1 MARPK
6 SAKQYQYEHLL
17 RANQY
22 SGRLTRIY
30 DSYVAEFTKLAE
42 TLDIDPTKLFSFA
55 DYPEALER
63 CNKTLEKVVRDVEI
77 FFDRATREE
86 WAESN
91 LKNDELVDYLFEKTG
106 IPKERLK
113 TFYNRNA
120 EALRGFQTR
129 VENGFTIS
137 DRIWKI
143 TDQYKGEIELGIDLA
158 LGEGKSAAQLSRDVR
173 QYLKEP
179 NNLFRRVRDKHGN
192 LVLSQRAKAFHP
204 GQGVYRSSYK
214 NAMRLARTE
223 VNMAYREA
231 DAARWDELPFV
242 VGYEIHLSGRH
253 PAPDICDDLK
263 GKYPKDFKFRG
274 WHPHCFC
281 YCTTILSTD
290 EEFDEMQRRI
300 LNGEDV
306 SNMHSENEVTDVPEG
321 MKDWISD
328 NADRAKGWSSVPNFI
343 KDNFVEGDLSKGL
356 ELDLTPP
363 EPEKPKGKTKFK
375 TEEEK
380 EEIRR
385 QWAERRAVY
394 HYGENILRYMDG
406 ISDIDTSTLADL
418 LKKGDVKAVLN
429 EARALAAK
437 GKEILKLSY
446 LENPMQVARDF
457 SAAEAKAVNESVAKK
472 LSAWE
477 SAGFTSLES
486 KKKKLLFEINDYF
499 GGNMGGVQQKYKT
512 WKVAQDAYKKQ
523 LGIVEHEIQVE
534 ATKTKIGEIAK
545 YAKDSSGKKIK
556 GFAKE
561 LSDMISGKNVDL
573 AAVNAKIQEA
583 DAEIARL
590 EKDRLKKEAE
600 RAAKE
605 AAKRANVG
613 KGLWADGKVP
623 FTPEELAERQRLE
636 NDLLDKIKAAR
647 GGWTAE
653 VEKANEAYADY
664 VHKLSDKYYGK
675 QVSKYDAK
683 EIARLQKEIDKYLA
697 ETPMNP
703 STVNDPAGI
712 WGQSVGG
719 VYRSRDYLRDAYA
732 KELVGLTPDELSI
745 VTRFTSGMRFSNAYN
760 LRGTSA
766 YWRRWWKDKTSGLAP
781 DVLKKME
788 QVIEE
793 YSEAVSGVLDK
804 MKRYDGVVFRGL
816 DGGGAREVL
825 KSCIEAW
832 DNGTKV
838 WTTYGP
844 ASTST
849 SLHVAHSFDG
859 DVIMIIRNKTG
870 AWIQPVSEYS
880 HELEVMIRRFDKY
893 KILAKPYEMGG
904 RWFIEL
910 EEIV

>member
-42 TLDIDPTKLFSFA
+42 TLDIDPKKVFSFA

-106 IPKERLK
+106 IPKERLQA
-113 TFYNRNA
+113 FYNRNTD
-120 EALRGFQTR
+120 ALRAFQTR
-129 VENGFTIS
+129 KENGFTIS
-137 DRIWKI
+137 DRIWKV

-192 LVLSQRAKAFHP
+192 LVLSKRAAAFHP

-253 PAPDICDDLK
+253 PEPDICDDLK
-263 GKYPKDFKFRG
+263 GKYPKPFKFRG

-300 LNGEDV
+300 LNGDDI
-306 SNMHSENEVTDVPEG
+306 SNMPSANEVTDVPEG

-328 NADRAKGWSSVPNFI
+328 NAERAKGWSSVPNFI

-356 ELDLTPP
+356 TLDLTPP
-363 EPEKPKGKTKFK
+363 EPAKPKGKTKFK

-406 ISDIDTSTLADL
+406 ISDIDTSTLAGL

-457 SAAEAKAVNESVAKK
+457 SAAEAKAVNEAVGNKIAG
-472 LSAWE
+472 WE
-477 SAGFTSLES
+477 SAGKYSTLAD
-486 KKKKLLFEINDYF
+486 KQKKLKFEVEWLDN
-499 GGNMGGVQQKYKT
+499 NHKYPT

-523 LGIVEHEIQVE
+523 LSIVETEIKTEE
-534 ATKTKIGEIAK
+534 AKAEISKIVK
-545 YAKDSSGKKIK
+545 YAKGSNADTIKILADELKTLSGEAKFDLNTIQTKINK
-556 GFAKE
+556 ANKE
-561 LSDMISGKNVDL
+561 ID
-573 AAVNAKIQEA
+573 
-583 DAEIARL
+583 RL
-590 EKDRLKKEAE
+590 EKLRIEKEQIVASVENALQLKTSSKIFISLKEDWEKLLADPRTTNAELKAKAEEIQKRYKKLVGDRKPTKADFSDDAYSKKRKDAALWAKETDEADRIVRDRCGEVWRSASELE
-600 RAAKE
+600 RDAAYGYTAGSSYINEPLRGQRYQPYDSATTAKAAKSQSHIQALTE
-605 AAKRANVG
+605 MIERSSYDRDIWLQRGVDYRGAQGLLGVNLYGADPKSLIGKTVTEKAFSSCGIAKG
-613 KGLWADGKVP
+613 KGFNKEVIYNIYCPKGTKMLYCEP
-623 FTPEELAERQRLE
+623 FSAFG
-636 NDLLDKIKAAR
+636 N
-647 GGWTAE
+647 G
-653 VEKANEAYADY
+653 
-664 VHKLSDKYYGK
+664 
-675 QVSKYDAK
+675 
-683 EIARLQKEIDKYLA
+683 
-697 ETPMNP
+697 
-703 STVNDPAGI
+703 AGRA
-712 WGQSVGG
+712 W
-719 VYRSRDYLRDAYA
+719 D
-732 KELVGLTPDELSI
+732 
-745 VTRFTSGMRFSNAYN
+745 
-760 LRGTSA
+760 
-766 YWRRWWKDKTSGLAP
+766 GLA
-781 DVLKKME
+781 KQTYFGHE
-788 QVIEE
+788 
-793 YSEAVSGVLDK
+793 SEMLLQQGT
-804 MKRYDGVVFRGL
+804 VFRIVK
-816 DGGGAREVL
+816 A
-825 KSCIEAW
+825 
-832 DNGTKV
+832 
-838 WTTYGP
+838 
-844 ASTST
+844 
-849 SLHVAHSFDG
+849 
-859 DVIMIIRNKTG
+859 
-870 AWIQPVSEYS
+870 EYT
-880 HELEVMIRRFDKY
+880 
-893 KILAKPYEMGG
+893 GG
-904 RWFIEL
+904 RWYIDL
-910 EEIV
+910 EVIAQNPVK

>member
-42 TLDIDPTKLFSFA
+42 TLDIDPKKVFSFA

-106 IPKERLK
+106 IPKERLQA
-113 TFYNRNA
+113 FYNRNTD
-120 EALRGFQTR
+120 ALRAFQTR
-129 VENGFTIS
+129 KENGFTIS
-137 DRIWKI
+137 DRIWKV

-192 LVLSQRAKAFHP
+192 LVLSKRAAAFHP

-253 PAPDICDDLK
+253 PEPDICDDLK

-300 LNGEDV
+300 LNGDDI
-306 SNMHSENEVTDVPEG
+306 SNMPSANEVTDVPEG

-328 NADRAKGWSSVPNFI
+328 NAERAKGWSSVPNFI

-356 ELDLTPP
+356 TLDLTPP
-363 EPEKPKGKTKFK
+363 EPTKPKGKTKFK
-375 TEEEK
+375 TDEEK

-406 ISDIDTSTLADL
+406 ISDIDTSTLAGL

-457 SAAEAKAVNESVAKK
+457 SAAEAKAVNEAVGNKIAG
-472 LSAWE
+472 WE
-477 SAGFTSLES
+477 SAGKYSTLAD
-486 KKKKLLFEINDYF
+486 KQKKLKFEVEWLDN
-499 GGNMGGVQQKYKT
+499 NHKYST

-523 LGIVEHEIQVE
+523 LSIVETEIKTEE
-534 ATKTKIGEIAK
+534 AKAEISKIVK
-545 YAKDSSGKKIK
+545 YAKGSNADTIKILADELKTLSGE
-556 GFAKE
+556 AKF
-561 LSDMISGKNVDL
+561 DL
-573 AAVNAKIQEA
+573 NTIQAKISKA
-583 DAEIARL
+583 NKEIDRL
-590 EKDRLKKEAE
+590 EKIRIEKEQIVASVENALQLKTSSKIFISLKEDWEKLLADPRTTNAELKAKAEEIQKRYKKLVGDRKPTKADFSDDAYSKKRKDAALWAKETDEADRVVRDRCGEVWRSASELE
-600 RAAKE
+600 RDAAYGYTAGSSYINEPLRGQRYQPYDSATTAKAAKSQSHIQALTE
-605 AAKRANVG
+605 MIERSSYDRDIWLQRGVDYRGAQGLLGVNLYGADPKSLIGKTVTEKAFSSCGIAKG
-613 KGLWADGKVP
+613 KGFNKEVIYNIYCPKGTKMLYCEP
-623 FTPEELAERQRLE
+623 FSAFG
-636 NDLLDKIKAAR
+636 N
-647 GGWTAE
+647 G
-653 VEKANEAYADY
+653 
-664 VHKLSDKYYGK
+664 
-675 QVSKYDAK
+675 
-683 EIARLQKEIDKYLA
+683 
-697 ETPMNP
+697 
-703 STVNDPAGI
+703 AGRA
-712 WGQSVGG
+712 W
-719 VYRSRDYLRDAYA
+719 D
-732 KELVGLTPDELSI
+732 
-745 VTRFTSGMRFSNAYN
+745 
-760 LRGTSA
+760 
-766 YWRRWWKDKTSGLAP
+766 GLA
-781 DVLKKME
+781 KQTYFGHE
-788 QVIEE
+788 
-793 YSEAVSGVLDK
+793 SEMLLQQGT
-804 MKRYDGVVFRGL
+804 VFRIVK
-816 DGGGAREVL
+816 A
-825 KSCIEAW
+825 
-832 DNGTKV
+832 
-838 WTTYGP
+838 
-844 ASTST
+844 
-849 SLHVAHSFDG
+849 
-859 DVIMIIRNKTG
+859 
-870 AWIQPVSEYS
+870 EYT
-880 HELEVMIRRFDKY
+880 
-893 KILAKPYEMGG
+893 GG
-904 RWFIEL
+904 RWFIDL
-910 EEIV
+910 EVIAQNPVK

>member
-42 TLDIDPTKLFSFA
+42 TLDIDPKKVFSFA

-242 VGYEIHLSGRH
+242 VGYEVHLSGRH
-253 PAPDICDDLK
+253 PEPDICDDLK

-290 EEFDEMQRRI
+290 EEFDEMQRLI

-418 LKKGDVKAVLN
+418 LKKGDVKAVLS
-429 EARALAAK
+429 EAKALAAK

-561 LSDMISGKNVDL
+561 LSDMISGKDVDL
-573 AAVNAKIQEA
+573 AAVNVKIQEA

-636 NDLLDKIKAAR
+636 NDLLDKITKAR
-647 GGWTAE
+647 GSYTSE
-653 VEKANEAYADY
+653 VEAANDAYSAY

-675 QVSKYDAK
+675 QVSQYDVK
-683 EIARLQKEIDKYLA
+683 EIARLQKEIEKYLG

-703 STVNDPAGI
+703 GYI
-712 WGQSVGG
+712 WGNSVGG
-719 VYRSRDYLRDAYA
+719 VYGSELSARIAYA
-732 KELVGLTPDELSI
+732 KELVGLTPEELSI
-745 VTRFTSGMRFSNAYN
+745 ITRFTNGMTFSNAYN

-766 YWRRWWKDKTSGLAP
+766 FWRKQWKSKISGLDP
-781 DVLKKME
+781 DVVKKME

-793 YSEAVSGVLDK
+793 YTEAVSGILDK
-804 MKRYDGVVFRGL
+804 MKRYEGVVFRGL
-816 DGGGAREVL
+816 RDGGAQEVIRE
-825 KSCIEAW
+825 CIAAW
-832 DNGTKV
+832 DNGTKI
-838 WTTYGP
+838 WTNLAP

-849 SLHVAHSFDG
+849 SLRVAHNFDG
-859 DVIMIIRNKTG
+859 NLILKIHNKTG
-870 AWIQPVSEYS
+870 SWIQPISEYS
-880 HELEVMIRRFDKY
+880 GELEVMIKRYGKY
-893 KILAKPYEMGG
+893 RILAKPYEMGG
-904 RWFIEL
+904 RWWIEL

>member
-42 TLDIDPTKLFSFA
+42 TLDIDPKKVFSFA

-106 IPKERLK
+106 IPKERLQA
-113 TFYNRNA
+113 FYNRNTD
-120 EALRGFQTR
+120 ALRAFQTR
-129 VENGFTIS
+129 KENGFTIS
-137 DRIWKI
+137 DRIWKV

-192 LVLSQRAKAFHP
+192 LVLSKRAAAFHP

-253 PAPDICDDLK
+253 PEPDICDDLK
-263 GKYPKDFKFRG
+263 GKYPKPFKFRG

-300 LNGEDV
+300 LNGDDI
-306 SNMHSENEVTDVPEG
+306 SNMPSANEVTDVPEG

-328 NADRAKGWSSVPNFI
+328 NAERAKGWSSVPNFI

-356 ELDLTPP
+356 TLDLTPP
-363 EPEKPKGKTKFK
+363 EPAKPKGKTKFK
-375 TEEEK
+375 TDEEK

-406 ISDIDTSTLADL
+406 ISDIDTSTLAGL

-457 SAAEAKAVNESVAKK
+457 SAAEAKAVNEAVGNKIAG
-472 LSAWE
+472 WE
-477 SAGFTSLES
+477 SAGKYSTLAD
-486 KKKKLLFEINDYF
+486 KQKKLKFEVEWLDN
-499 GGNMGGVQQKYKT
+499 NHKYPT

-523 LGIVEHEIQVE
+523 LSIVETEIKTEE
-534 ATKTKIGEIAK
+534 AKAEISKIVK
-545 YAKDSSGKKIK
+545 YAKGSNADTIKILADELKTLSGE
-556 GFAKE
+556 AKF
-561 LSDMISGKNVDL
+561 DFNTIQ
-573 AAVNAKIQEA
+573 AKINKA
-583 DAEIARL
+583 NKEIDRL
-590 EKDRLKKEAE
+590 EKIRIEKEQIVASVENALQLKTSSKIFLGLKDDWEKLLADPRTTNAELKAKAEEINKRYKKLVGDRKPTKADFSADAYSKKRKDAALWAKDTEEADKLVRDRCGE
-600 RAAKE
+600 VWRAASELEKD
-605 AAKRANVG
+605 AAYGYTAGSSYINEPLRGQKYQPYDSATS
-613 KGLWADGKVP
+613 A
-623 FTPEELAERQRLE
+623 
-636 NDLLDKIKAAR
+636 KAAR
-647 GGWTAE
+647 SQSHIQALTDMIERSAYDRDIWLQRGVDYRGAQGLLGINLYGADPKSLIGKT
-653 VEKANEAYADY
+653 VTEKAFSSCG
-664 VHKLSDKYYGK
+664 V
-675 QVSKYDAK
+675 AK
-683 EIARLQKEIDKYLA
+683 GRGFNKEVIYNIYCPKGTKMLYCEPFSA
-697 ETPMNP
+697 FGN
-703 STVNDPAGI
+703 G
-712 WGQSVGG
+712 
-719 VYRSRDYLRDAYA
+719 
-732 KELVGLTPDELSI
+732 
-745 VTRFTSGMRFSNAYN
+745 SGRA
-760 LRGTSA
+760 
-766 YWRRWWKDKTSGLAP
+766 WDGLAKQAHFGYESEM
-781 DVLKKME
+781 LLQQGTTFRIIKA
-788 QVIEE
+788 E
-793 YSEAVSGVLDK
+793 Y
-804 MKRYDGVVFRGL
+804 
-816 DGGGAREVL
+816 
-825 KSCIEAW
+825 
-832 DNGTKV
+832 T
-838 WTTYGP
+838 
-844 ASTST
+844 
-849 SLHVAHSFDG
+849 
-859 DVIMIIRNKTG
+859 
-870 AWIQPVSEYS
+870 
-880 HELEVMIRRFDKY
+880 
-893 KILAKPYEMGG
+893 GG
-904 RWFIEL
+904 RWYIDL
-910 EEIV
+910 EVIAQTPVK

>member
-42 TLDIDPTKLFSFA
+42 TLDIDPKKVFSFA

-106 IPKERLK
+106 IPKERLQA
-113 TFYNRNA
+113 FYNRNTA
-120 EALRGFQTR
+120 ALRAFQTR
-129 VENGFTIS
+129 KENGFTIS
-137 DRIWKI
+137 DRIWKV

-253 PAPDICDDLK
+253 PEPDICDDLK

-300 LNGEDV
+300 LNGDDI
-306 SNMHSENEVTDVPEG
+306 SNMPSANEVTDVPEG

-328 NADRAKGWSSVPNFI
+328 NAERAKGWSSVPNFI

-356 ELDLTPP
+356 TLDLTPP
-363 EPEKPKGKTKFK
+363 EPAKPKGKTKFK
-375 TEEEK
+375 TDEEK

-406 ISDIDTSTLADL
+406 ISDIDTSTLAGL

-457 SAAEAKAVNESVAKK
+457 SAAEAKAVNEAVGNKIAG
-472 LSAWE
+472 WE
-477 SAGFTSLES
+477 SAGKYSTLAD
-486 KKKKLLFEINDYF
+486 KQKKLKFEVEWLDN
-499 GGNMGGVQQKYKT
+499 NHKYST

-523 LGIVEHEIQVE
+523 LSIVETEIKTEE
-534 ATKTKIGEIAK
+534 AKAEISKIVK
-545 YAKDSSGKKIK
+545 YAKGANADTIK
-556 GFAKE
+556 VLADELKALAGEAKF
-561 LSDMISGKNVDL
+561 DL
-573 AAVNAKIQEA
+573 NTIQAKINKA
-583 DAEIARL
+583 NKEIDRL
-590 EKDRLKKEAE
+590 EKIRIEKEQIVASVENALQLKTSSKIFISLKEDWEKLLADPRTTNAELKAKAEEINKRYKKLVGDRKKTTIEGDFSPEAYSQKRKDSALWAKKPE
-600 RAAKE
+600 EADTKLRDKAGEVWRGSSDIQKE
-605 AAKRANVG
+605 AAFQYTEGSSFINEPLRNMSYTGRKISLNSKEYINALTEMIEGSAYDFDMWVQRGVDMSGFRGVFGIDLYGAKPQDLVG
-613 KGLWADGKVP
+613 KVG
-623 FTPEELAERQRLE
+623 
-636 NDLLDKIKAAR
+636 
-647 GGWTAE
+647 
-653 VEKANEAYADY
+653 VEKAFSSCGVA
-664 VHKLSDKYYGK
+664 KGK
-675 QVSKYDAK
+675 GF
-683 EIARLQKEIDKYLA
+683 EHRPII
-697 ETPMNP
+697 
-703 STVNDPAGI
+703 
-712 WGQSVGG
+712 
-719 VYRSRDYLRDAYA
+719 
-732 KELVGLTPDELSI
+732 
-745 VTRFTSGMRFSNAYN
+745 YN
-760 LRGTSA
+760 I
-766 YWRRWWKDKTSGLAP
+766 YCPK
-781 DVLKKME
+781 
-788 QVIEE
+788 
-793 YSEAVSGVLDK
+793 
-804 MKRYDGVVFRGL
+804 
-816 DGGGAREVL
+816 
-825 KSCIEAW
+825 
-832 DNGTKV
+832 GTKGLYCEPFSYFGYDV
-838 WTTYGP
+838 NGCGEMNRMRGRNWNGN
-844 ASTST
+844 AKQRI
-849 SLHVAHSFDG
+849 FG
-859 DVIMIIRNKTG
+859 DEAEILLQQGTKFRIIKAEYTG
-870 AWIQPVSEYS
+870 GKWYIDLEIIEQAPVK
-880 HELEVMIRRFDKY
+880 L
-893 KILAKPYEMGG
+893 
-904 RWFIEL
+904 
-910 EEIV
+910 

>member
-42 TLDIDPTKLFSFA
+42 TLDIDPKKVFSFA

-242 VGYEIHLSGRH
+242 VGYEVHLSGRH
-253 PAPDICDDLK
+253 PEPDICDDLK

-281 YCTTILSTD
+281 YCTTILSSD

-457 SAAEAKAVNESVAKK
+457 SAAEAKAVNEAVGNKIAG
-472 LSAWE
+472 WE
-477 SAGFTSLES
+477 SAGKYSTLAD
-486 KKKKLLFEINDYF
+486 KQKKLKFEVEWLDN
-499 GGNMGGVQQKYKT
+499 NHKYPT

-523 LGIVEHEIQVE
+523 LSIVETEIKTEE
-534 ATKTKIGEIAK
+534 AKAEISKIVK
-545 YAKDSSGKKIK
+545 YAKGSNADTIKILADELKTLSGE
-556 GFAKE
+556 AKF
-561 LSDMISGKNVDL
+561 DL
-573 AAVNAKIQEA
+573 NTIQAKISKA
-583 DAEIARL
+583 NKEIDRL
-590 EKDRLKKEAE
+590 EKIRIEKEQIVASVENALQLKTSSKIFLGLKDDWEKLLADPRTTNAELKAKAEEIQKRYKKLVGDRKPTKADFSDDAYSKKRKDAALWAKETDEADRIVRDRCGEVWRSASELE
-600 RAAKE
+600 RDAAYGYTAGSSYINEPLRGQRYQPYDSATTAKAAKSQSHIQALTE
-605 AAKRANVG
+605 MIERSSYDRDIWLQRGVDYRGAQGLLGVNLYGADPKSLIGKTVTEKAFSSCGIAKG
-613 KGLWADGKVP
+613 KGFNKEVIYNIYCPKGTKMLYCEP
-623 FTPEELAERQRLE
+623 FSAFG
-636 NDLLDKIKAAR
+636 N
-647 GGWTAE
+647 G
-653 VEKANEAYADY
+653 
-664 VHKLSDKYYGK
+664 
-675 QVSKYDAK
+675 
-683 EIARLQKEIDKYLA
+683 
-697 ETPMNP
+697 
-703 STVNDPAGI
+703 AGRA
-712 WGQSVGG
+712 W
-719 VYRSRDYLRDAYA
+719 D
-732 KELVGLTPDELSI
+732 
-745 VTRFTSGMRFSNAYN
+745 
-760 LRGTSA
+760 
-766 YWRRWWKDKTSGLAP
+766 GLA
-781 DVLKKME
+781 KQTYFGHE
-788 QVIEE
+788 
-793 YSEAVSGVLDK
+793 SEMLLQQGT
-804 MKRYDGVVFRGL
+804 VFRIVK
-816 DGGGAREVL
+816 A
-825 KSCIEAW
+825 
-832 DNGTKV
+832 
-838 WTTYGP
+838 
-844 ASTST
+844 
-849 SLHVAHSFDG
+849 
-859 DVIMIIRNKTG
+859 
-870 AWIQPVSEYS
+870 EYT
-880 HELEVMIRRFDKY
+880 
-893 KILAKPYEMGG
+893 GG
-904 RWFIEL
+904 RWFIDL
-910 EEIV
+910 EVIAQNPVK

>member
-42 TLDIDPTKLFSFA
+42 TLDIDPKKVFSFA

-106 IPKERLK
+106 IPKERLQA
-113 TFYNRNA
+113 FYNRNTD
-120 EALRGFQTR
+120 ALRAFQTR
-129 VENGFTIS
+129 KENGFTIS
-137 DRIWKI
+137 DRIWKV

-242 VGYEIHLSGRH
+242 VGYEVHLSGRH
-253 PAPDICDDLK
+253 PEPDICDDLK

-300 LNGEDV
+300 LNGDDI
-306 SNMHSENEVTDVPEG
+306 SNMPSAKEVTDVPEG

-545 YAKDSSGKKIK
+545 YAKESSGKKIK
-556 GFAKE
+556 DFAKE
-561 LSDMISGKNVDL
+561 LSDMISGKDVDL
-573 AAVNAKIQEA
+573 AAVNVKIQEA

-636 NDLLDKIKAAR
+636 NDLLDKITKAR
-647 GGWTAE
+647 GSYTSE
-653 VEKANEAYADY
+653 VEAANDAYSAY

-675 QVSKYDAK
+675 QVSQYDVK
-683 EIARLQKEIDKYLA
+683 EIARLQKEIEKYLG

-703 STVNDPAGI
+703 GYI
-712 WGQSVGG
+712 WGNSVGG
-719 VYRSRDYLRDAYA
+719 VYGSELSARIAYA
-732 KELVGLTPDELSI
+732 KELVGLTPEELSI
-745 VTRFTSGMRFSNAYN
+745 ITRFTNGMTFSNAYN

-766 YWRRWWKDKTSGLAP
+766 FWRKQWKSKISGLDP
-781 DVLKKME
+781 DVVKKME

-793 YSEAVSGVLDK
+793 YTEAVSGILDK
-804 MKRYDGVVFRGL
+804 MKRYEGVVFRGL
-816 DGGGAREVL
+816 RDGGAQEVIRE
-825 KSCIEAW
+825 CIAAW
-832 DNGTKV
+832 DNGTKI
-838 WTTYGP
+838 WTNLAP

-849 SLHVAHSFDG
+849 SLRVAHNFDG
-859 DVIMIIRNKTG
+859 NLILKIHNKTG
-870 AWIQPVSEYS
+870 SWIQPISEYS
-880 HELEVMIRRFDKY
+880 GELEVMIKRYGKY
-893 KILAKPYEMGG
+893 RILAKPYEMGG
-904 RWFIEL
+904 RWWIEL

>member
-1 MARPK
+1 MPK
-6 SAKQYQYEHLL
+6 IKSGNQYQYEHLL

-42 TLDIDPTKLFSFA
+42 TLSIDPSKVFSFA
-55 DYPEALER
+55 DYPETLER

-86 WAESN
+86 WEESN

-106 IPKERLK
+106 IPKERLQS
-113 TFYNRNA
+113 FYNRNTD
-120 EALRGFQTR
+120 ALRAFQTR
-129 VENGFTIS
+129 KENGFTLS
-137 DRIWKI
+137 DRIWKL
-143 TDQYKGEIELGIDLA
+143 TEQYKGELELGIDLG
-158 LGEGKSAAQLSRDVR
+158 LGDGKSAAQLSRDVR
-173 QYLKEP
+173 KYLREP

-192 LVLSQRAKAFHP
+192 LVLSKRAAAFHP
-204 GQGVYRSSYK
+204 GQGIYRSSYK

-253 PAPDICDDLK
+253 PEPDICDDLK

-281 YCTTILSTD
+281 YCTTILSSD

-300 LNGEDV
+300 LNGDDI
-306 SNMHSENEVTDVPEG
+306 SNMHSANEVTDVPEG

-328 NADRAKGWSSVPNFI
+328 NADRAKEWKSVPYFI

-356 ELDLTPP
+356 DLAPP
-363 EPEKPKGKTKFK
+363 EPVKPKGKTKFK

-380 EEIRR
+380 EAIRQ

-406 ISDIDTSTLADL
+406 ISDIDTSTLAGL

-429 EARALAAK
+429 EARALAVK

-477 SAGFTSLES
+477 SSGFTSLEA

-534 ATKTKIGEIAK
+534 AAKTKIGDIAK

-556 GFAKE
+556 ALSSE
-561 LSDMISGKNVDL
+561 LKAMVAGKDVDL
-573 AAVNAKIQEA
+573 TALQAKIGEA
-583 DAEIARL
+583 DKEISRL
-590 EKDRLKKEAE
+590 EKERLKKEAAK
-600 RAAKE
+600 AAK
-605 AAKRANVG
+605 AAAEYANTG
-613 KGLWADGKVP
+613 KGLWKDGKVP
-623 FTPEELAERQRLE
+623 FTQAELAEKARLE
-636 NDLLDKIKAAR
+636 TDLLDKIKAAR
-647 GGWTAE
+647 GAYTTE
-653 VEKANEAYADY
+653 VERANEAYANFI
-664 VHKLSDKYYGK
+664 HKLSDKYYGK
-675 QVSKYDAK
+675 QVSQFNLK
-683 EIARLQKEIDKYLA
+683 EISRLEKEIEKYLGEA
-697 ETPMNP
+697 PMNP
-703 STVNDPAGI
+703 NCI
-712 WGQSVGG
+712 WGHNVGG
-719 VYRSRDYLRDAYA
+719 VYGSREYARIDYA
-732 KELVGLTPDELSI
+732 KQLTGLTPEELSVI
-745 VTRFTSGMRFSNAYN
+745 TRFTNGMTFCNAYN
-760 LRGTSA
+760 LRNTSA
-766 YWRRWWKDKTSGLAP
+766 YWKRVWKSKISGLSP
-781 DVLKKME
+781 ETVKKME

-793 YSEAVSGVLDK
+793 YTEAVSGILDK
-804 MKRYDGVVFRGL
+804 MKRYDGIVFRGL
-816 DGGGAREVL
+816 HDEGAREIIRD
-825 KSCIEAW
+825 CIAAW

-838 WTTYGP
+838 WTTLGP

-849 SLHVAHSFDG
+849 SLCVARNFDG
-859 DVIMIIRNKTG
+859 DLIMIIRNKTG
-870 AWIQPVSEYS
+870 AWIQPISEYS
-880 HELEVMIRRFDKY
+880 GELEVMIKRHDKFR
-893 KILAKPYEMGG
+893 ILTKPYEMGG

-910 EEIV
+910 EQIV

>member
-42 TLDIDPTKLFSFA
+42 TLDIDPKKVFSFA

-106 IPKERLK
+106 IPKERLQA
-113 TFYNRNA
+113 FYNRNTD
-120 EALRGFQTR
+120 ALRAFQTR
-129 VENGFTIS
+129 KENGFTIS
-137 DRIWKI
+137 DRIWKV

-192 LVLSQRAKAFHP
+192 LVLSKRAAAFHP

-253 PAPDICDDLK
+253 PEPDICDDLK

-300 LNGEDV
+300 LNGDDI
-306 SNMHSENEVTDVPEG
+306 SNMPSANEVTDVPEG

-328 NADRAKGWSSVPNFI
+328 NAERAKGWSSVPNFI

-356 ELDLTPP
+356 TLDLTPP
-363 EPEKPKGKTKFK
+363 EPAKPKGKTKFK
-375 TEEEK
+375 TDEEK

-406 ISDIDTSTLADL
+406 ISDIDTSTLAGL

-457 SAAEAKAVNESVAKK
+457 SAAEAKAVNEAVGNKIAG
-472 LSAWE
+472 WE
-477 SAGFTSLES
+477 SAGKYSTLAD
-486 KKKKLLFEINDYF
+486 KQKKLKFEVEWLDN
-499 GGNMGGVQQKYKT
+499 NHKYPT

-523 LGIVEHEIQVE
+523 LSIVETEIKTEE
-534 ATKTKIGEIAK
+534 AKAEISKIVK
-545 YAKDSSGKKIK
+545 YAKGSNADTIKILADELKTLSGEAKFDLNTIQTKINK
-556 GFAKE
+556 ANKE
-561 LSDMISGKNVDL
+561 ID
-573 AAVNAKIQEA
+573 
-583 DAEIARL
+583 RL
-590 EKDRLKKEAE
+590 EKIRIEKEQIVASVENALQLKTSSKIFISLKEDWEKLLADPRTTNAELKAKAEEIQKRYKKLVGDRKPTKADFSDDAYSKKRKDAALWAKETDEADRVVRDRCGEVWRSASELE
-600 RAAKE
+600 RDAAYGYTAGSSYINEPLRGQRYQPYDSATTAKAAKSQSHIQALTE
-605 AAKRANVG
+605 MIERSSYDRDIWLQRGVDYRGAQGLLGVNLYGADPKSLIGKTVTEKAFSSCGIAKG
-613 KGLWADGKVP
+613 KGFNKEVIYNIYCPKGTKMLYCEP
-623 FTPEELAERQRLE
+623 FSAFG
-636 NDLLDKIKAAR
+636 N
-647 GGWTAE
+647 G
-653 VEKANEAYADY
+653 
-664 VHKLSDKYYGK
+664 
-675 QVSKYDAK
+675 
-683 EIARLQKEIDKYLA
+683 
-697 ETPMNP
+697 
-703 STVNDPAGI
+703 AGRA
-712 WGQSVGG
+712 W
-719 VYRSRDYLRDAYA
+719 D
-732 KELVGLTPDELSI
+732 
-745 VTRFTSGMRFSNAYN
+745 
-760 LRGTSA
+760 
-766 YWRRWWKDKTSGLAP
+766 GLA
-781 DVLKKME
+781 KQTYFGHE
-788 QVIEE
+788 
-793 YSEAVSGVLDK
+793 SEMLLQQGT
-804 MKRYDGVVFRGL
+804 VFRIVK
-816 DGGGAREVL
+816 A
-825 KSCIEAW
+825 
-832 DNGTKV
+832 
-838 WTTYGP
+838 
-844 ASTST
+844 
-849 SLHVAHSFDG
+849 
-859 DVIMIIRNKTG
+859 
-870 AWIQPVSEYS
+870 EYT
-880 HELEVMIRRFDKY
+880 
-893 KILAKPYEMGG
+893 GG
-904 RWFIEL
+904 RWFIDL
-910 EEIV
+910 EVIAQNPVK